1 MCMSMYTVFTVIGFY
16 LHHMHVRVPWP
27 ATLEI
32 SDNGLRLVERGHD
45 TL

>member
-16 LHHMHVRVPWP
+16 LHHMHGVPWP

-32 SDNGLRLVERGHD
+32 SDNGLRLIERGHD